1 MSSPHTS
8 ETLSQPNQTTMGSE
22 AMRGLFL
29 GAAGVALALIAA
41 TGAWAG
47 DPGVTDKEI
56 KLGSFLPLQSGLS
69 AGASQ
74 YRDGMESYLKYINDQ
89 GGINGRKIVWEVE
102 NDSYNQQQAV
112 AADRKSVV

>member
-89 GGINGRKIVWEVE
+89 GGIKHRKRVV
-102 NDSYNQQQAV
+102 SG
-112 AADRKSVV
+112 KSVSDRE